1 MMNCVTITKR
11 GKRERERGTECQLI
25 IDCDNCYA
33 GSSPSLITAG
43 EV

>member
-11 GKRERERGTECQLI
+11 GKRERERERETECQLI

-33 GSSPSLITAG
+33 GSSPSQ
-43 EV
+43 